1 LKPKNNPGL
10 DEASNDHQKF
20 LADLRGEL
28 IAQWRGG
35 RSWKDIAVIAC
46 VGVGTVQRFAE
57 GTTVQPT
64 AFTVK
69 QLALAVGYR
78 IALVP
83 ASMKKIQ
90 GEIG

>member
-1 LKPKNNPGL
+1 LKTKNNPGL
-10 DEASNDHQKF
+10 DEVSSEYQRF

-28 IAQWRGG
+28 IASWRSG
-35 RSWKDIAVIAC
+35 RSWKDIATTAY
-46 VGVGTVQRFAE
+46 VGVATVQRFAE

-69 QLALAVGYR
+69 QLAMAVGYR

-83 ASMKKIQ
+83 ASTPKLP
-90 GEIG
+90 GEVG